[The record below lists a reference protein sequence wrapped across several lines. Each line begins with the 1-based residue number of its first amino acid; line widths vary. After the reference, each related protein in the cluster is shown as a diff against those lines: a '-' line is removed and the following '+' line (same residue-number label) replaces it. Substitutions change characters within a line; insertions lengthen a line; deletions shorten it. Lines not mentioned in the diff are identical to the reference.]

1 MKKDFCKLRTLRTKR
16 LLFAIVLGLFF
27 VELAVGGL
35 SSKINALLGG
45 ADQKRVVYGI
55 KIIEADSKRERYS
68 FNSNQAMM
76 PASNMKVITSAT
88 ALKYLG
94 ENYQFKTQ
102 IGLAGEDLVIVGG
115 GDPLLGDK
123 KTDAK
128 YGREPGW
135 IFDDIAN
142 GLKEN
147 KVTSIKNIVADT
159 TIFDDERVNPSWP
172 ADQLNRWYACEVSG
186 LNYYSNCVDMT
197 VKVENSK
204 ARVIVEPATSYLHI
218 ENQVRYTSDSKKS
231 AVGAY
236 RNSVANKII
245 VKGRCK
251 SQEGPFD
258 VAIERPAGFFAFLLA
273 ENLSRAGV
281 SIDGNFVE
289 KQLEYAE
296 PIRLV
301 KEYKNSIADCV
312 IRCNKD
318 SYGLAAECLMKT
330 VGAVRYG
337 GKKNGSWANG
347 RRAVGS
353 YLKGLGV
360 KAEQFYI
367 DDGSGLSRN
376 NRLSANAMIKVLYD
390 VYHSSYYELFESSLA
405 VGGVEGTVSKR
416 FKEKKY
422 KGKVFC
428 KTGYISG
435 VRTLSGW
442 VKTSKGD
449 YIFSILTN
457 NSNWKS
463 KVIYFAPGAAC
474 CISDAKSSAPTM
486 TKRSSSFSLA
496 RRASLR
502 VRLGV

>member
-1 MKKDFCKLRTLRTKR
+1 MKKDFCKLRIKR
-16 LLFAIVLGLFF
+16 LLLAIVLGLFLVDF
-27 VELAVGGL
+27 AAASLNSRV
-35 SSKINALLGG
+35 NALLGK
-45 ADQKRVVYGI
+45 ADQKKVVYGI
-55 KIIEADSKRERYS
+55 KIIDADNKRERYS
-68 FNSNQAMM
+68 FNSNQALV
-76 PASNMKVITSAT
+76 PASNMKVIITAT

-94 ENYQFKTQ
+94 SDYQFKTQ
-102 IGLAGEDLVIVGG
+102 IGLSGDDLVIVGS

-128 YGREPGW
+128 YGRGAGW

-142 GLKEN
+142 ALKERN
-147 KVTSIKNIVADT
+147 VTSIKNILADT

-172 ADQLNRWYACEVSG
+172 VDQLNRWYACEVSG

-197 VKVENSK
+197 VKVVHSRP
-204 ARVIVEPATSYLHI
+204 RVFISPATSYLHI
-218 ENQVRYTSDSKKS
+218 ENQVGYTSNSKKS

-236 RNSVANKII
+236 RNSIANKII

-273 ENLSRAGV
+273 ENLSRAGI
-281 SIDGNFVE
+281 STEGNFIE
-289 KQLEYAE
+289 KQLDSGKVVT
-296 PIRLV
+296 LL
-301 KEYKNSIADCV
+301 KEYKTSIADCV

-318 SYGLAAECLMKT
+318 SYGLAAECLIKA
-330 VGAVRYG
+330 VGAKRSG
-337 GKKNGSWANG
+337 QNKNGGWENG
-347 RRAVGS
+347 RKAVS
-353 YLKGLGV
+353 VYLKGLGV
-360 KAEQFYI
+360 NEKQFYI
-367 DDGSGLSRN
+367 DDGSGLSRK
-376 NRLSANAMIKVLYD
+376 NRLSANAITSVLYD
-390 VYHSSYYELFESSLA
+390 VYRSNNKLFEKSLA

-416 FKEKKY
+416 FAEKNY

-428 KTGYISG
+428 KTGYING

-463 KVIYFAPGAAC
+463 KAVIDGIVKAIIDEADGPG
-474 CISDAKSSAPTM
+474 DKK
-486 TKRSSSFSLA
+486 KR
-496 RRASLR
+496 
-502 VRLGV
+502 